1 MVTANKNRNIPLG
14 TRDILFGE
22 AEVYRKLTTSLTEL
36 YKSEGF
42 CEIMTPGIEY
52 YDVFKTG
59 STLPQEQMYKM
70 SDLDGRLIVLRAD
83 NTTPIARVVAS
94 RLPDGEVHKLFYHQ
108 RVYRQMG
115 GHTGRK
121 NEVFQ
126 SGIEMVGASGLQ
138 SDLLCMVYALKT
150 LERLG
155 GDYKLEIGHVGY
167 YNALIGEL
175 GLDESESKKLR
186 RLVDAKEINKITAS
200 EKIKEIPFLFGGEE
214 VFERAAA
221 LAEGN
226 GEALSVLSYLKQ
238 TYDALSAAGYK
249 DKILIDLGIVHA
261 LDYYTGVVFR
271 GYMEGAGESVL
282 AGGRYD
288 KLISRFDTDVPAT
301 GFGVNISTVVDT
313 LIRAGAGE
321 AKSCDAIAELV
332 TFDGD
337 GLGAAIAYCAEN
349 ASAQLSPIAGA
360 IQNLDYARKN
370 GIPAVRMFTAEG
382 SNVTEA

>member
-22 AEVYRKLTTSLTEL
+22 AETYRKLTSSLTEL
-36 YKSEGF
+36 YTSNGF
-42 CEIMTPGIEY
+42 KEIMTPGIEY

-94 RLPDGEVHKLFYHQ
+94 RLPDGGVHKLFYHQ

-138 SDLLCMVYALKT
+138 SDLVCMVYALKT

-175 GLDESESKKLR
+175 GLDENETGKLR

-214 VFERAAA
+214 VFARAAE
-221 LAEGN
+221 LAEDN
-226 GEALSVLSYLKQ
+226 KEALSALGYLKQ
-238 TYDALSAAGYK
+238 LYDALSAAGYK

-288 KLISRFDTDVPAT
+288 NLISRFDMDVPAT

-313 LIRAGAGE
+313 VIRKGSYE
-321 AKSCDAIAELV
+321 ANAATVTELV
-332 TFDGD
+332 TFEHD

-349 ASAQLSPIAGA
+349 TNAQLSPIAGA
-360 IQNLDYARKN
+360 EENLRYARDN
-370 GIPAVRMFTAEG
+370 GICAVRCFTADG
-382 SNVTEA
+382 STVTEA

>member
-1 MVTANKNRNIPLG
+1 MVNVYKNRNIPLG

-22 AEVYRKLTTSLTEL
+22 AEVYRKLTSSLTEL
-36 YKSEGF
+36 YTSEGF
-42 CEIMTPGIEY
+42 REIMTPGIEY

-94 RLPDGEVHKLFYHQ
+94 RLPEGGVHKLFYHQ
-108 RVYRQMG
+108 RVYRQTG

-175 GLDESESKKLR
+175 GLDESESRRLR
-186 RLVDAKEINKITAS
+186 RLVDAKDTNKITAS
-200 EKIKEIPFLFGGEE
+200 DKIKEIPFLFGGEE
-214 VFERAAA
+214 VFDRAAA
-221 LAEGN
+221 LADGN
-226 GEALSVLSYLKQ
+226 AEALSALGYLKQ
-238 TYDALSAAGYK
+238 IYDALSAAGYK

-261 LDYYTGVVFR
+261 FDYYTGVVFR

-288 KLISRFDTDVPAT
+288 KLISRFNTDEPAT

-313 LIRAGAGE
+313 LMRAGNGE
-321 AKSCDAIAELV
+321 EDTAVISELV
-332 TFDGD
+332 TFDGN
-337 GLGAAIAYCAEN
+337 GLGAAIEYCAEN
-349 ASAQLSPIAGA
+349 TDAQLSPIAGLED
-360 IQNLDYARKN
+360 NLAYAREN
-370 GIPAVRMFTAEG
+370 GIASVRIFTADG
-382 SNVTEA
+382 NTVTEA

>member
-14 TRDILFGE
+14 TRDILFEE
-22 AEVYRKLTTSLTEL
+22 AEIYRKLSASLTEL
-36 YKSEGF
+36 YVSNGF
-42 CEIMTPGIEY
+42 KEIMTPGIEY

-94 RLPDGEVHKLFYHQ
+94 RLPEGGVHKLFYHQ

-186 RLVDAKEINKITAS
+186 RLVDAKDTNKITS
-200 EKIKEIPFLFGGEE
+200 SKKIKEIPFLFGGEE
-214 VFERAAA
+214 VFDRASA
-221 LAEGN
+221 LADGN
-226 GEALSVLSYLKQ
+226 EEALSALAYLKQ
-238 TYDALSAAGYK
+238 VYDALSNAGYK

-288 KLISRFDTDVPAT
+288 NLISRFDMDVPAT
-301 GFGVNISTVVDT
+301 GFGVNISTVADT
-313 LIRAGAGE
+313 LIRMGGVNTEKNVAT
-321 AKSCDAIAELV
+321 ELV
-332 TFDGD
+332 TFEGD
-337 GLGAAIAYCAEN
+337 GLGAAINYCAEN
-349 ASAQLSPIAGA
+349 TSAQLSPIAGV
-360 IQNLDYARKN
+360 QNNLTFAREN
-370 GIPAVRMFTAEG
+370 GIATVRCFTADG
-382 SNVTEA
+382 DTVIKA

>member
-1 MVTANKNRNIPLG
+1 MVNVYKNRNIPLG

-22 AEVYRKLTTSLTEL
+22 AAVYRKLTSSLTEL
-36 YKSEGF
+36 YVSEGF
-42 CEIMTPGIEY
+42 REIMTPGIEY

-94 RLPDGEVHKLFYHQ
+94 RLPEGGNHKLFYHQ

-175 GLDESESKKLR
+175 GLDESESRKLR
-186 RLVDAKEINKITAS
+186 RLVDAKDTNKITAS
-200 EKIKEIPFLFGGEE
+200 DKIKEIPFLFGGEE
-214 VFERAAA
+214 VFDRATALADGNADALAA
-221 LAEGN
+221 LG
-226 GEALSVLSYLKQ
+226 YLKQ
-238 TYDALSAAGYK
+238 IYDALSAAGYK

-261 LDYYTGVVFR
+261 FDYYTGVVFR

-288 KLISRFDTDVPAT
+288 KLISRFNTDEPAT

-313 LIRAGAGE
+313 LMRSGSGE
-321 AKSCDAIAELV
+321 KDTAVINELV
-332 TFDGD
+332 TFDGN

-349 ASAQLSPIAGA
+349 ATAQLSPIAGLEE
-360 IQNLDYARKN
+360 NLTYAREN
-370 GIPAVRMFTAEG
+370 GIDSVRCFTIDG
-382 SNVTEA
+382 STVTKA

>member
-1 MVTANKNRNIPLG
+1 MVNVYKNRNIPLG

-22 AEVYRKLTTSLTEL
+22 ADVYRKLTSSLTEL
-36 YKSEGF
+36 YTSEGF
-42 CEIMTPGIEY
+42 REIMTPGIEY

-94 RLPDGEVHKLFYHQ
+94 RLPEGGIHKLFYHQ
-108 RVYRQMG
+108 RVYRQTG

-175 GLDESESKKLR
+175 GLDESESRKLR
-186 RLVDAKEINKITAS
+186 RLVDAKDTNKITAS
-200 EKIKEIPFLFGGEE
+200 DKIKEIPFLFGGEE
-214 VFERAAA
+214 VFDRASALADGNAEALAA
-221 LAEGN
+221 LG
-226 GEALSVLSYLKQ
+226 YLKQ
-238 TYDALSAAGYK
+238 IYDALSAAGYK

-261 LDYYTGVVFR
+261 FDYYTGVVFR

-288 KLISRFDTDVPAT
+288 KLISRFNTDEPAT

-313 LIRAGAGE
+313 LMRAGNGE
-321 AKSCDAIAELV
+321 DGTAVISELV
-332 TFDGD
+332 TFDSS

-349 ASAQLSPIAGA
+349 SGAQLSPIAGLEE
-360 IQNLDYARKN
+360 NLTYAREN
-370 GIPAVRMFTAEG
+370 GIASVRCFNADG
-382 SNVTEA
+382 STVTEA

>member
-22 AEVYRKLTTSLTEL
+22 AETYRNLTASLTEL
-36 YKSEGF
+36 YVSNGF
-42 CEIMTPGIEY
+42 KEIMTPGIEY

-94 RLPDGEVHKLFYHQ
+94 RLPEGGIYKLFYHQ

-175 GLDESESKKLR
+175 GLDESEIKKLR

-200 EKIKEIPFLFGGEE
+200 DKIKEIPFLFGGEE
-214 VFERAAA
+214 VFDRATA

-226 GEALSVLSYLKQ
+226 AEALSALGYLKQ
-238 TYDALSAAGYK
+238 IYDALCNAGYK
-249 DKILIDLGIVHA
+249 DRILIDLGIVHA

-288 KLISRFDTDVPAT
+288 KLISRFDMDVPAT
-301 GFGVNISTVVDT
+301 GFGVNISTVADT
-313 LIRAGAGE
+313 IIRRGGKASEDTAVT
-321 AKSCDAIAELV
+321 ELV
-332 TFDGD
+332 TFEGD
-337 GLGAAIAYCAEN
+337 GLGAAINYCSEN
-349 ASAQLSPIAGA
+349 VFAQLSPIAGMSE
-360 IQNLDYARKN
+360 NLAYAREN
-370 GIPAVRMFTAEG
+370 GISAVRCFTADG
-382 SNVTEA
+382 DTVKA

>member
-22 AEVYRKLTTSLTEL
+22 AETYRALTTSLTEL
-36 YKSEGF
+36 YVSNGF
-42 CEIMTPGIEY
+42 KEIMTPGIEY

-94 RLPDGEVHKLFYHQ
+94 RLPEGGIHKLFYHQ

-175 GLDESESKKLR
+175 GLDETESRKLR

-200 EKIKEIPFLFGGEE
+200 DKIKEIPFLFGGEE
-214 VFERAAA
+214 VFDRAAA
-221 LAEGN
+221 LADGN
-226 GEALSVLSYLKQ
+226 SEALSALGYLKQ
-238 TYDALSAAGYK
+238 IYDALSAAGYK

-261 LDYYTGVVFR
+261 LDYYTGAVFR

-288 KLISRFDTDVPAT
+288 NLISRFDTDVPAT

-313 LIRAGAGE
+313 VIRSGNYEKNSATVT
-321 AKSCDAIAELV
+321 ELV
-332 TFDGD
+332 TFEGD
-337 GLGAAIAYCAEN
+337 TLGAAMVYCAEN
-349 ASAQLSPIAGA
+349 ASAQLSPLAGVEE
-360 IQNLDYARKN
+360 NLKYAREN
-370 GIPAVRMFTAEG
+370 GFTTVRTFTANG
-382 SNVTEA
+382 NTVTKV

>member
-1 MVTANKNRNIPLG
+1 MVNVYKNRNIPLG

-22 AEVYRKLTTSLTEL
+22 AEVYRKLTSSLTEL
-36 YKSEGF
+36 YVSEGF
-42 CEIMTPGIEY
+42 REIMTPGIEY

-94 RLPDGEVHKLFYHQ
+94 RLPEGGVHKLFYHQ
-108 RVYRQMG
+108 RVYRQTG

-138 SDLLCMVYALKT
+138 SDLICMFYALKT

-175 GLDESESKKLR
+175 GLDESESRKLR
-186 RLVDAKEINKITAS
+186 RLVDAKDTNKITAS
-200 EKIKEIPFLFGGEE
+200 DKIKEIPFLFGGEE
-214 VFERAAA
+214 VFDRAAA
-221 LAEGN
+221 LADGN
-226 GEALSVLSYLKQ
+226 TDALAALGYLKQ
-238 TYDALSAAGYK
+238 IYDALAAAGYK

-261 LDYYTGVVFR
+261 FDYYTGVVFR

-288 KLISRFDTDVPAT
+288 KLISRFNTDEPAT

-313 LIRAGAGE
+313 LMRYGSGE
-321 AKSCDAIAELV
+321 KDTVCVNELV
-332 TFDGD
+332 TFDGN

-349 ASAQLSPIAGA
+349 TAAQLSPIAGLEE
-360 IQNLDYARKN
+360 NLAYAREN
-370 GIPAVRMFTAEG
+370 GIASVRCFTADG
-382 SNVTEA
+382 NTVTKA

>member
-22 AEVYRKLTTSLTEL
+22 AEIYRSLTAALTEL
-36 YKSEGF
+36 YTSQGF
-42 CEIMTPGIEY
+42 CEILTPGIEY

-83 NTTPIARVVAS
+83 NTTPIARVVAT
-94 RLPDGEVHKLFYHQ
+94 RLPEGGVHKMFYHQ

-121 NEVFQ
+121 NEIFQ
-126 SGIEMVGASGLQ
+126 SGIEMVGASGIQ
-138 SDLLCMVYALKT
+138 SDLLCMIYALKT
-150 LERLG
+150 LEKLG

-175 GLDESESKKLR
+175 GLGENESKALR
-186 RLVDAKEINKITAS
+186 RLVDAKDANKITTSA
-200 EKIKEIPFLFGGEE
+200 KIKEIPFLFGGEE
-214 VFERAAA
+214 VFERATV

-226 GEALSVLSYLKQ
+226 ADALSALGYLKQ
-238 TYDALSAAGYK
+238 LYDALCAAGYK

-261 LDYYTGVVFR
+261 FDYYTGVVFR

-288 KLISRFDTDVPAT
+288 KLISRFDMDIPAT
-301 GFGVNISTVVDT
+301 GFGVNMSVVADT
-313 LIRAGAGE
+313 LIRIGKAENKDHTA
-321 AKSCDAIAELV
+321 DELV
-332 TFDGD
+332 CFDSD
-337 GLGAAIAYCAEN
+337 GLGAAIEYC
-349 ASAQLSPIAGA
+349 SAGEGRELSPVSGIEA
-360 IQNLDYARKN
+360 NLKYAREKGVPTVVNFDGN
-370 GIPAVRMFTAEG
+370 GSTSHKA
-382 SNVTEA
+382 

>member
-1 MVTANKNRNIPLG
+1 
-14 TRDILFGE
+14 
-22 AEVYRKLTTSLTEL
+22 
-36 YKSEGF
+36 
-42 CEIMTPGIEY
+42 
-52 YDVFKTG
+52 
-59 STLPQEQMYKM
+59 MYKM

-94 RLPDGEVHKLFYHQ
+94 RLPEGGVHKLFYHQ

-186 RLVDAKEINKITAS
+186 RLVDAKDTNKITS
-200 EKIKEIPFLFGGEE
+200 SKKIKEIPFLFGGEE
-214 VFERAAA
+214 VFDRASA
-221 LAEGN
+221 LADGN
-226 GEALSVLSYLKQ
+226 EEALSALAYLKQ
-238 TYDALSAAGYK
+238 VYDALSNAGYK

-288 KLISRFDTDVPAT
+288 NLISRFDMDVPAT
-301 GFGVNISTVVDT
+301 GFGVNISTVADT
-313 LIRAGAGE
+313 LIRMGGVNTEKNVAT
-321 AKSCDAIAELV
+321 ELV
-332 TFDGD
+332 TFEGD
-337 GLGAAIAYCAEN
+337 GLGAAINYCAEN
-349 ASAQLSPIAGA
+349 TSAQLSPIAGV
-360 IQNLDYARKN
+360 QNNLTFAREN
-370 GIPAVRMFTAEG
+370 GIATVRCFTADG
-382 SNVTEA
+382 DTVIKA

>member
-22 AEVYRKLTTSLTEL
+22 AETYRKLTTSLTEL
-36 YKSEGF
+36 YTANGF
-42 CEIMTPGIEY
+42 KEIMTPGIEY

-94 RLPDGEVHKLFYHQ
+94 KLPEGVHKLFYHQ

-121 NEVFQ
+121 NEVLQ
-126 SGIEMVGASGLQ
+126 SGIEMVGASGIQ
-138 SDLLCMVYALKT
+138 SDLLCMIYALKT
-150 LERLG
+150 LEALG

-167 YNALIGEL
+167 YNALTREL
-175 GLDESESKKLR
+175 GLDESESRKLR

-200 EKIKEIPFLFGGEE
+200 ERIKEIPFLFGGEE
-214 VFERAAA
+214 VFTRATALADGNTEALAA
-221 LAEGN
+221 LG
-226 GEALSVLSYLKQ
+226 YLKEI
-238 TYDALSAAGYK
+238 YDALSAAGYK
-249 DKILIDLGIVHA
+249 DRILIDLGIVHA

-301 GFGVNISTVVDT
+301 GFGVNISTAVDT
-313 LIRAGAGE
+313 LIRSGKQTANKA
-321 AKSCDAIAELV
+321 AYTELV
-332 TFDGD
+332 TFDG
-337 GLGAAIAYCAEN
+337 GSLGAALEYCSEN
-349 ASAQLSPIAGA
+349 TSAMLSPIAGLEE
-360 IQNLDYARKN
+360 NLAYAREN
-370 GIPAVRMFTAEG
+370 GIETVLCFTVNG
-382 SNVTEA
+382 KTVTKA

>member
-1 MVTANKNRNIPLG
+1 MVNVYKNRNIPLG

-22 AEVYRKLTTSLTEL
+22 AEVYRKLTSSLTEL
-36 YKSEGF
+36 YTSEGF
-42 CEIMTPGIEY
+42 REIMTPGIEY

-94 RLPDGEVHKLFYHQ
+94 RLPEGGIHKLFYHQ
-108 RVYRQMG
+108 RVYRQTG

-175 GLDESESKKLR
+175 GLDESESRKLR
-186 RLVDAKEINKITAS
+186 RLVDAKDTNKITAS
-200 EKIKEIPFLFGGEE
+200 DKIKEIPFLFGGEE
-214 VFERAAA
+214 VFDRASALADGNAEALAA
-221 LAEGN
+221 LG
-226 GEALSVLSYLKQ
+226 YLKQ
-238 TYDALSAAGYK
+238 IYDALSAAGYK

-261 LDYYTGVVFR
+261 FDYYTGVVFR

-288 KLISRFDTDVPAT
+288 KLISRFNTDEPAT

-313 LIRAGAGE
+313 LMRAGNGE
-321 AKSCDAIAELV
+321 DGTAVISELV
-332 TFDGD
+332 TFDSS

-349 ASAQLSPIAGA
+349 SGAQLSPIAGLEE
-360 IQNLDYARKN
+360 NLTYAREN
-370 GIPAVRMFTAEG
+370 GIVSVRCFNADG
-382 SNVTEA
+382 STVTEA